1 MRSRISFLIFPF
13 LVCSSLVCWSQAPAS
28 QQDPPQPSAASSEQ
42 VQVSPPM
49 RAVEA
54 PSPNATAEELE
65 RRGDQ
70 LRGEKNFLDA
80 MDYFRAALKK
90 NPSSPALY
98 NKMGIVELQT
108 HHLKEAKKDF
118 ERATKIDK
126 TFADGYNNLAVVYY
140 YQKKQGKAIKLY
152 TKAID
157 LRPDA
162 ASYYNNI
169 GAAYFAKKEFERAVQ
184 AYAKAVE
191 LDPDVLERSSRTG
204 VSAQLP
210 SPEDRA
216 KYDYV
221 IARLYAKQGL
231 TDRALQYLRRA
242 MEEGY
247 KDIKNVYK
255 DEEFVALRKDPR
267 FNELMTAKPPAIP
280 E

>member
-1 MRSRISFLIFPF
+1 MRRRVSFLIFLFVSISIPSWGQ
-13 LVCSSLVCWSQAPAS
+13 SSPL
-28 QQDPPQPSAASSEQ
+28 QQTLPSRPSAPSQQ
-42 VQVSPPM
+42 VQVAPPV
-49 RAVEA
+49 RTIEA
-54 PSPNATAEELE
+54 PSQDASAEELE
-65 RRGDQ
+65 RQGDQ

-90 NPSSPALY
+90 NPTSPSLF
-98 NKMGIVELQT
+98 NKIGIVNLQT
-108 HHLKEAKKDF
+108 HHLKEAKKNF
-118 ERATKIDK
+118 ERSTKLDK
-126 TFADGYNNLAVVYY
+126 KFADGYNNLAVAYY
-140 YQKKQGKAIKLY
+140 YEKKYNKAIKLY

-157 LRPDA
+157 LRQDA
-162 ASYYNNI
+162 ASFFNNL
-169 GAAYFAKKEFERAVQ
+169 GAAYFAKKEFEKAVQ
-184 AYAKAVE
+184 AYAMAVQ

-231 TDRALQYLRRA
+231 SERALQYLRRA

-247 KDIKNVYK
+247 KDIKLVYK
-255 DEEFVALRKDPR
+255 DEEFAGLRKDPR
-267 FNELMTAKPPAIP
+267 FTELMAAKPPAIP

>member
-1 MRSRISFLIFPF
+1 MRGRISFLISPF
-13 LVCSSLVCWSQAPAS
+13 LLASCVAFWGQAPESQPAPPS
-28 QQDPPQPSAASSEQ
+28 QQPAQSQQ
-42 VQVSPPM
+42 VQVGPPV
-49 RAVEA
+49 RTIEA
-54 PSPNATAEELE
+54 PSPNATAQELE
-65 RRGDQ
+65 RRGDE

-90 NPSSPALY
+90 NPSSPSLL
-98 NKMGIVELQT
+98 NKMGIVNLQT
-108 HHLKEAKKDF
+108 HHLKDAKRDF
-118 ERATKIDK
+118 ERSTKIDK
-126 TFADGYNNLAVVYY
+126 QFADGYNNLAVVYY
-140 YQKKQGKAIKLY
+140 YSKKYGKAIKLY
-152 TKAID
+152 TKAIG
-157 LRPDA
+157 LREDS
-162 ASYYNNI
+162 ASYYNNL
-169 GAAYFAKKEFERAVQ
+169 GAAYFAKKDFEKAVQ

-231 TDRALQYLRRA
+231 TERALQYLRRA

-247 KDIKNVYK
+247 KDIKMVYK
-255 DEEFVALRKDPR
+255 DEEFAGLRKDPR
-267 FNELMTAKPPAIP
+267 FTELMATKPAAIP